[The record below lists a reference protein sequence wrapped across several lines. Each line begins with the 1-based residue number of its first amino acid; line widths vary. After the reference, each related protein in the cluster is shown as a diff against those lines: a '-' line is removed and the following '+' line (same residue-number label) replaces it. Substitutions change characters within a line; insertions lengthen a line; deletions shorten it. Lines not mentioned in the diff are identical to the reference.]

1 MTSQNIH
8 NTYTISTDPQKMDV
22 DAIYTYLARSY
33 WAEGRT
39 KATVEK
45 SLRHSLNFGV
55 FAGTGAQV
63 GFARIITD
71 YATFAYLAD
80 VYILEEHRGKG
91 LSKWLMQTIM
101 EHPDLQGLRRWSLA
115 TRDAHGLYAQFG
127 FTPLPK
133 PEIWMQIFDPTGNP
147 PTQEVKHS

>member
-1 MTSQNIH
+1 MFQHPTND
-8 NTYTISTDPQKMDV
+8 YTISTDPHKMDV
-22 DAIYTYLARSY
+22 EAIYAYLVRSY

-63 GFARIITD
+63 GFARVITD

-101 EHPDLQGLRRWSLA
+101 EYPDLQGLRRWSLA

-133 PEIWMQIFDPTGNP
+133 PEIWMQIFDAEANP
-147 PTQEVKHS
+147 PIE

>member
-1 MTSQNIH
+1 MTNYI
-8 NTYTISTDPQKMDV
+8 ISTDLQKMDV
-22 DAIYTYLARSY
+22 DVIYGYLSRSY

-55 FAGTGAQV
+55 FDEVGTQV
-63 GFARIITD
+63 GFARVITD

-80 VYILEEHRGKG
+80 VFVLEEHRGHG
-91 LSKWLMQTIM
+91 LSKRLMQTIM
-101 EHPDLQGLRRWSLA
+101 AHPDLQGLRRWSLA

-127 FTPLPK
+127 FTLLPK
-133 PEIWMQIFDPTGNP
+133 PEIWMQKFDAAANP
-147 PTQEVKHS
+147 PV

>member
-1 MTSQNIH
+1 M

-22 DAIYTYLARSY
+22 DVIYSYLSRSY

-45 SLRHSLNFGV
+45 SLRNSLNFGV
-55 FAGTGAQV
+55 FDEKDAQV
-63 GFARIITD
+63 GFARVITD

-80 VYILEEHRGKG
+80 VFILEEHRGHG
-91 LSKWLMQTIM
+91 LSKRLMETIM
-101 EHPDLQGLRRWSLA
+101 AHPDLQGLRRWSLA
-115 TRDAHGLYAQFG
+115 TRDAHGLYEQFG

-133 PEIWMQIFDPTGNP
+133 PEIWMQKFDPMANP
-147 PTQEVKHS
+147 PDA